1 MFLDKNIY
9 KYTDF
14 DKNIDKNNLVVNHID
29 NNKHNNNAN
38 NLEFCTTSYNN
49 RYSKNKSGKRLKV
62 YQYNK
67 QGKLLNTYV
76 SICEAS
82 RVLNI
87 NARSLN
93 RHCHLNDEYLGYI
106 FMLKEV
112 VWYGKSGTPWTK
124 LIVEEFIREGM
135 LSKDEEFIIR
145 TRAKG
150 YTITQQ
156 ADALNMSPDNISKKI
171 SLLKRKYDEVAK
183 YDPLLPPRKISKQ
196 ERYMDSH

>member
-62 YQYNK
+62 YQYTK

-93 RHCHLNDEYLGYI
+93 SHCHLNDEYLGYI

-112 VWYGKSGTPWTK
+112 
-124 LIVEEFIREGM
+124 I
-135 LSKDEEFIIR
+135 
-145 TRAKG
+145 
-150 YTITQQ
+150 
-156 ADALNMSPDNISKKI
+156 
-171 SLLKRKYDEVAK
+171 
-183 YDPLLPPRKISKQ
+183 
-196 ERYMDSH
+196 